1 MINLPEA
8 IYEVGERALKSYPIA
23 EVDALDAAS
32 DVINPT
38 APLIVAAELRRL
50 LQKMEKKWLEMR
62 AEDDH
67 SRRSSGLSEGILL
80 IRNRIAELD
89 PKGLTS

>member
-32 DVINPT
+32 DVINDIPCPPDCPSAVT
-38 APLIVAAELRRL
+38 PLFEEVESVEIP
-50 LQKMEKKWLEMR
+50 QW
-62 AEDDH
+62 
-67 SRRSSGLSEGILL
+67 SGLHDRLGVY
-80 IRNRIAELD
+80 RRIV
-89 PKGLTS
+89 T